1 MKIDNIDLIS
11 DMYTKISDIKFKDD
25 IENNIKIKNNI
36 ENNIKFKS
44 DNENAIENKKYN
56 SNLDFLLYEEDK
68 PPKKIIKN
76 IKPKKKIKENNYY
89 KIYISIFILFCF
101 LNSYWIINILN
112 SNKIS
117 YKTSIIIRGLLFIL
131 CYYFI
136 SKF

>member
-11 DMYTKISDIKFKDD
+11 DMYTKISDIKFKGD
-25 IENNIKIKNNI
+25 IENNIK
-36 ENNIKFKS
+36 NNIKSNNKS
-44 DNENAIENKKYN
+44 YK

-68 PPKKIIKN
+68 PTTEIIKN
-76 IKPKKKIKENNYY
+76 DKPKKNIKENSSY
-89 KIYISIFILFCF
+89 KIYILMFILFCF
-101 LNSYWIINILN
+101 LNSYWVINFLN

-117 YKTSIIIRGLLFIL
+117 YKTSIIIRGLLFIS

>member
-11 DMYTKISDIKFKDD
+11 DMYTKISDIKFKGD
-25 IENNIKIKNNI
+25 IENNIKINNKINNI
-36 ENNIKFKS
+36 ESNNK
-44 DNENAIENKKYN
+44 NYN
-56 SNLDFLLYEEDK
+56 SSLDILLYEEDK
-68 PPKKIIKN
+68 PKKQIIKN
-76 IKPKKKIKENNYY
+76 IKPKKNIKENNYY
-89 KIYISIFILFCF
+89 KTYILIFILFCF